1 MFESQRSWLTI
12 FDVSLWAKLKWMPNK
27 NIINTSQCFPFWSF
41 GTSYISKYDSFFSEA
56 SHKHPSFLTCLYTTI
71 CLWGSDPKGLGQ
83 IRSAQFRR
91 WRLKGGGRRR
101 RETGG
106 LFVRGVIFDTL
117 MNSFKR
123 FSKYGLMRAGR
134 GCHLGFIC
142 EAFPWFLPYSR
153 QPCLLCKWQ
162 WFIG

>member
-1 MFESQRSWLTI
+1 MWWMINTTHT
-12 FDVSLWAKLKWMPNK
+12 VSAKTF
-27 NIINTSQCFPFWSF
+27 NTSQTFAFWSF
-41 GTSYISKYDSFFSEA
+41 GTSHIFKHNDFFFPPGFPATPLFSNM
-56 SHKHPSFLTCLYTTI
+56 SVHHHLFVRLQSQRTGPNKI
-71 CLWGSDPKGLGQ
+71 CSVQK
-83 IRSAQFRR
+83 R
-91 WRLKGGGRRR
+91 GGGEGRRR
-101 RETGG
+101 EGGG